1 MIEKL
6 EIIMMVIV
14 ILLSIITLFNPK
26 IRVIKILRGH
36 FSTYE
41 NDNTNKASF
50 FDYICFVVFPII
62 LSCYLVVF
70 KNLEI
75 HDINILLTVFSIF
88 TALLFNF
95 LMLIIQVK
103 DNPINETNKP
113 EGFDENKYNKLVNQT
128 YYNVSFAIILSILA
142 IVIIWI
148 LSILPEGNKREI
160 RIITIVSLSV
170 MIAFFLDLLM
180 ILKRIFSIYQHRK

>member
-50 FDYICFVVFPII
+50 FDYIC
-62 LSCYLVVF
+62 
-70 KNLEI
+70 
-75 HDINILLTVFSIF
+75 SI
-88 TALLFNF
+88 
-95 LMLIIQVK
+95 
-103 DNPINETNKP
+103 
-113 EGFDENKYNKLVNQT
+113 
-128 YYNVSFAIILSILA
+128 
-142 IVIIWI
+142 
-148 LSILPEGNKREI
+148 
-160 RIITIVSLSV
+160 
-170 MIAFFLDLLM
+170 
-180 ILKRIFSIYQHRK
+180 